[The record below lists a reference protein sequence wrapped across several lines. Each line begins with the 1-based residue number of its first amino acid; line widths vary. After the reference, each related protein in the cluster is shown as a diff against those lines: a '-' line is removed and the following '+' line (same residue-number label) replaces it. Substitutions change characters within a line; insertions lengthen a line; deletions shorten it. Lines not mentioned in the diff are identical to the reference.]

1 MSDATGTLLDV
12 CWLEQFR
19 RISLEN
25 LIGRSVHALAPTFSE
40 ENCPY
45 HLVSGYN
52 HPMKGKF
59 RA

>member
-12 CWLEQFR
+12 CSLEQFL
-19 RISLEN
+19 RISLGN
-25 LIGRSVHALAPTFSE
+25 LTGRSVHALALRLSE

-45 HLVSGYN
+45 HLVSGYK
-52 HPMKGKF
+52 HPMESKF